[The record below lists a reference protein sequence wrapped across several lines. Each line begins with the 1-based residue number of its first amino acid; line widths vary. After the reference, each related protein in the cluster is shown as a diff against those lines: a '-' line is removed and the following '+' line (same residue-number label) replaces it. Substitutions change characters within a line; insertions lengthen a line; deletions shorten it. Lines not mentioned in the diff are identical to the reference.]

1 MQLLF
6 YIYSKNKQQNYEAS
20 ISQLIDWNDDPFG
33 QDLEHDLMDNIL
45 KRGDDPTVNKRDLAL
60 TTPLCNQQG
69 NELSNEL
76 EYNLQGWQGPFNSNF
91 EILIWNIH
99 VNY

>member
-1 MQLLF
+1 
-6 YIYSKNKQQNYEAS
+6 
-20 ISQLIDWNDDPFG
+20 
-33 QDLEHDLMDNIL
+33 MDNIL
-45 KRGDDPTVNKRDLAL
+45 KRGDDPTVNKRDLAS

-91 EILIWNIH
+91 EILI
-99 VNY
+99 